1 MDNGVSK
8 GNPYCSRSII
18 IDNVLHKLNPRF
30 CNLEIWASC
39 QVLIDAQSAFL
50 YGDLIPSTKRIEMA
64 SKPDYLVV
72 LWLVRVHLTSIA
84 INFGRFLSFTG
95 IDMDVATTFMEKNN
109 DKFIVHFL
117 WHLVILIT
125 RSYVRLHVSCNFIY
139 C

>member
-1 MDNGVSK
+1 MLILDNGVSK
-8 GNPYCSRSII
+8 GDPYCSRSII

-39 QVLIDAQSAFL
+39 QVLIGAQSAFL
-50 YGDLIPSTKRIEMA
+50 YGDLIPSTEPIGTA
-64 SKPDYLVV
+64 SKPDI
-72 LWLVRVHLTSIA
+72 TSIA